1 MEAFAHFTLPIMTVF
16 GKVARLNPGR
26 NKENRRGY
34 RVTPITIFGKAQKNN
49 RHSVSQTSPTGAV
62 NT

>member
-1 MEAFAHFTLPIMTVF
+1 MTDL
-16 GKVARLNPGR
+16 GKVGRLNPIR

-34 RVTPITIFGKAQKNN
+34 RVTPITIFGKAQKDN
-49 RHSVSQTSPTGAV
+49 RHSVSQTTPTGAV